1 MKWLLFRLAFF
12 YARIYAFFAY
22 YRKRGRRREI
32 EEKFNLFL
40 PRGWDFREK
49 KKTIRSILELRGSRK
64 VMHYLIPLMD
74 GRFIKRFI
82 KVEGLDYLDRAL
94 KKGRGVLLMAGHFG
108 NPYLGFNALRVMG
121 YDLILVKG
129 GRPRQF
135 SSGIRQRIRHTDTLD
150 NTIFIFDP
158 ASAEDYKGRILET
171 LRSGKIIN
179 YYGDTREGRIK
190 ENVPFLGKEIGFPT
204 GMIHL
209 ACQARAQI
217 IPLFFL
223 YEKGKTLLILKEP
236 IDGDWKEGE
245 KGYREVVLKFAKLLE
260 TFLLAFPEQYMGI
273 YGPTVVSDYY
283 RSHKDE
289 NVISGEGKNERSRDR
304 LCEVGD

>member
-1 MKWLLFRLAFF
+1 MPATESDLSDAEPPGSFPGQSQPSFENRL
-12 YARIYAFFAY
+12 
-22 YRKRGRRREI
+22 
-32 EEKFNLFL
+32 
-40 PRGWDFREK
+40 
-49 KKTIRSILELRGSRK
+49 
-64 VMHYLIPLMD
+64 
-74 GRFIKRFI
+74 
-82 KVEGLDYLDRAL
+82 
-94 KKGRGVLLMAGHFG
+94 
-108 NPYLGFNALRVMG
+108 
-121 YDLILVKG
+121 
-129 GRPRQF
+129 
-135 SSGIRQRIRHTDTLD
+135 
-150 NTIFIFDP
+150 
-158 ASAEDYKGRILET
+158 
-171 LRSGKIIN
+171 
-179 YYGDTREGRIK
+179 K